1 MERFTDLD
9 GNRLERNRLALGE
22 NEILEW
28 TEKCVL
34 PFQQPLFSFPESKFM
49 CPVLTR
55 PSWHG
60 KCVGILI
67 YSLVWDVWMILI
79 SLGHVS
85 DPRLDPPKNVRPGLD
100 HSDINLVWDLTIL
113 TFPQTLGFYTTLV
126 QHVVEVEPKTHS
138 NDILPMLPYF
148 GSSWLTKYA

>member
-9 GNRLERNRLALGE
+9 GNRLERRNRLALGE

-79 SLGHVS
+79 SPGHVS
-85 DPRLDPPKNVRPGLD
+85 EPRLDPPRNVRPGLD
-100 HSDINLVWDLTIL
+100 QSDINQVWDLTVL
-113 TFPQTLGFYTTLV
+113 TFPRTQDFIQHLLLVMLHRAINTIRWDINKRLMQVIFY
-126 QHVVEVEPKTHS
+126 
-138 NDILPMLPYF
+138 
-148 GSSWLTKYA
+148 WLKF